1 MDASSEHEGMES
13 AKGSISQLKRQYIE
27 LHANERY
34 ADKESFDR
42 LLRESSGVSPITLFM
57 ILHPARIS

>member
-1 MDASSEHEGMES
+1 MES